1 MTLQDA
7 IKQMM
12 NFYRAV
18 EKVYADL
25 PEEVEVASEVKNQF
39 DNCFFEASDAMDE
52 LEKMQTVGVNCEHC
66 KFNIGCKQRVPLTNA
81 CKECMFF
88 WLAPIDQKRPL
99 NYEPI

>member
-18 EKVYADL
+18 EAASSKKVKGVL
-25 PEEVEVASEVKNQF
+25 T
-39 DNCFFEASDAMDE
+39 EASDAMSE
-52 LEKMQTVGVNCEHC
+52 LEKMQTVGVNCRHC
-66 KFNIGCKQRVPLTNA
+66 KFYNTPACNA
-81 CKECMFF
+81 CQECMFF
-88 WLAPIDQKRPL
+88 WLTSSDQKKPL